1 MRRKLSKKQIGA
13 MGLAVMM
20 GGQTPAMAAEIS
32 QESMTQEAA
41 TQETIQ
47 ELQTTET
54 QTAQAQ
60 PEEVETIEAQTE
72 EVGTVELQT
81 EEQAKTQ
88 SAEETEIETVTI
100 SETEENTEE
109 STEAADVELSAS
121 EMETLIDQYT
131 LTENQTALEDGW
143 HKDEDGN
150 DTYIKDGELVKNEV
164 IEIDGKYYGFGY
176 NGILYKNETF
186 YMWDYSGN
194 SSNTVFYRAK
204 EDGSLYVNEWYE
216 QWGDRYYYGEN
227 GAAYSG
233 IHTVDGKTY
242 CFAEVGN
249 IYTERCVLVDG
260 KSYYCNSEGIISPV
274 LNEGWNEAEGKY
286 FYVKAG
292 EYLSNIAV
300 EIDGKYYGFNGL
312 GIRYTDQQFSIWS
325 GNDQIRYNYRAKKDG
340 SLYVN
345 EWYEDESGDL
355 YYYGE
360 DGNAYFGFHEIDGVR
375 YCFNEYGKVAK
386 NECVTIDGVPYY
398 CDSEGQATQLSEGW
412 NHMEESY
419 FYVKDGTL
427 LTSFVYKIGDS
438 YYGFDSNG
446 KMYVNTGFWSNDS
459 ETKER
464 GYYRAKEDGSLY
476 VNEWYE
482 TEYGEISY
490 YGNNGIRY
498 VGIQSIGDKMYCFGY
513 SGYLYKNENFTDED
527 GRNYYCDENGVATE
541 LNQSG
546 WTNVS
551 GNYLYVKDGEI
562 LQWCKAQID
571 GVYYGFKSNG
581 VMYVNCRFYLWNSD
595 TSSYEYYRA
604 DETGALYTN
613 AWDTEDDISYYYGE
627 DGRAY
632 VDAHEINGKM
642 YCFDS
647 YGRLVKDRHFVT
659 KDETHYYC
667 DQDGVAIEMLNN
679 SWTQI
684 DGQYFYVMDGKFLE
698 SCVRKIGDDYY
709 GFSSKGS
716 MYTDTDF
723 EIWGYDDHSSYR
735 AKSDGKL
742 YANEWYIPEHSYEN
756 PYYYGEDAKAYSGL
770 HEVDGKLYYFGES
783 GQIYKNQSITI
794 EDGVNYYCDSDGT
807 AIPMENNSWFET
819 NGNYLYVKDGVI
831 LRMRVEKIGDF
842 YYGFGYDGVRYTD
855 ASFDFRDSESQ
866 RWIYYRAKSDGTLYV
881 NEWYTSKYGDVY
893 YYGEGG
899 KAYSGLHEIDGIQYY
914 FNDSGEVYKNRGI
927 TTEDGE
933 IYYCDSNGK
942 AIKIEANGW
951 FEVDGKYLYIKDGKF
966 LTNSVAE
973 INGAYYGFDDNG
985 IMYTN
990 TTFSIWD
997 YENNV
1002 NNYYRAKKDG
1012 SLYVNEWFESYATK
1026 YYYSEGGR
1034 AYSGLKTVDGKQY
1047 YFYHSG
1053 EVAKNYC
1060 ASVDGKN
1067 IYCDN
1072 YGTVYELNDD
1082 GWNKIGDDYL
1092 YVKEGKILKD
1102 CVLQINGAYY
1112 AFNSSGVMYHDVTF
1126 NMWSADLHEEN
1137 WYWASPSGALYT
1149 NTWSDSGYNMYYYG
1163 ADAKR
1168 CKGVQTIDG
1177 VQYGFDS
1184 RGNLVMS
1191 ETLTIDGVN
1200 YYCDEEGRTDVIP
1213 DNQWYKDKNGYWY
1226 YSLDGTLL
1234 RNCSE
1239 QIGTTWYRFDGQGR
1253 MQTQGL
1259 NVNADGS
1266 LRINTWVYDGNWHYY
1281 GEYGQVYGKGIFEI
1295 AGATYY
1301 FENEKMIT
1309 SKVISFKGTSYIADA
1324 NGYLTKIPE
1333 NGWIQAGSDY
1343 YYAEDGKLVTWKV
1356 KEINGVYYAFDGSG
1370 KMVTD
1375 GEYLLLSGRCRA
1387 RADGSLYVSQWY
1399 QDLAGSWYYYDQNAM
1414 RVIDEAEINGTHY
1427 LFDTTNAL
1435 KTNGVVQRSG
1445 KYYLADE
1452 NGIWVQTPGW
1462 VQKNSCWYYVQQ
1474 DGTLYQGILKDGG
1487 YTYYMSPRMVTDLE
1501 LTKVDDTVY
1510 TIDRNGH
1517 ASVAAD
1523 GFYNCGLSNGLY
1535 YVSDGKSA
1543 EKGWKQIN
1551 GSWYYFGDTGIN
1563 GMYWAAADSTNSI
1576 DGKYYRFNS
1585 DGTLASAGWHI
1596 ESSGKW
1602 YYVDASGALATGD
1615 TWLNG
1620 TLYHFNEYGELKTG
1634 AIVENG
1640 KCNLYSDDGT
1650 LLESGAAQGWN
1661 YIGGAYYYLKG
1672 DSLLKGSHKLEDGK
1686 WYTFDS
1692 EGRMLVNGQSN
1703 GRWYGE
1709 SGAAK
1714 TGWFTV
1720 AGDWYYASTMNGR
1733 LYKGLHTINGV
1744 QYYFDNTGVM
1754 QTGEVISEHHVLT
1767 MNSSGVVTG
1776 TKEMQDGWSC
1786 YDEEGYYYQNGKPY
1800 TGWVGAYY
1808 IDAGKMLCNSG
1819 ITWNDK
1825 TYYLG
1830 EDGTYKTNA
1839 WILNTHH
1846 YAKADGSEAQSEWLE
1861 IDGNLYYFNSWGA
1874 NIKYPNYYSEAKET
1888 GVYREDGAYISS
1900 EGYAQGWALIDGS
1913 YYYKEGEN
1921 FVVNQTKKINGD
1933 WYLFDAHGKMVT
1945 GFSTYEYDSSA
1956 WVSYYYDWGKFY
1968 YGQDGRRCYYVGWQ
1982 VIDGKWYYF
1991 DTASESATG
2000 WQIINGARYYFDTES
2015 RAMVTGYHV
2024 INKKLY
2030 YFDANGVC
2038 QGVSGPQDG
2047 WYQADGKW
2055 YYIRGGRALTS
2066 ERTVINN
2073 AWYEFDENGVW
2084 VTE

>member
-20 GGQTPAMAAEIS
+20 GAQTPAMAAETS
-32 QESMTQEAA
+32 QEA
-41 TQETIQ
+41 TTQ
-47 ELQTTET
+47 ELQITET
-54 QTAQAQ
+54 HTEMSLA
-60 PEEVETIEAQTE
+60 EEVETTEAQTE
-72 EVGTVELQT
+72 ETQT
-81 EEQAKTQ
+81 EEAQSEVQTKEVQVETQ
-88 SAEETEIETVTI
+88 AEEIQTQELEIAESQQTEGQEQETLTET
-100 SETEENTEE
+100 STEE
-109 STEAADVELSAS
+109 
-121 EMETLIDQYT
+121 LIDQYDFA
-131 LTENQTALEDGW
+131 ENQEVLTDGW
-143 HKDEDGN
+143 HQDSDGN
-150 DTYIKDGELVKNEV
+150 YMYVKDGAYLTNT
-164 IEIDGKYYGFGY
+164 IAEINGSYYGFDY
-176 NGILYKNETF
+176 NGIMYSDTYFDL
-186 YMWDYSGN
+186 WDSESQRWVY
-194 SSNTVFYRAK
+194 YRAK
-204 EDGSLYVNEWYE
+204 SDGSLYVNEWYFQDE
-216 QWGDRYYYGEN
+216 DSHTAPYYYGED
-227 GAAYSG
+227 AKAYSG
-233 IHTVDGKTY
+233 LHEIDGTQY
-242 CFAEVGN
+242 YFSGSGQVCRNQGVT
-249 IYTERCVLVDG
+249 TEDG
-260 KSYYCNSEGIISPV
+260 ETYYCDTNGKATKVE
-274 LNEGWNEAEGKY
+274 NNGWFEKEGKY
-286 FYVKAG
+286 LYVKEG
-292 EYLSNIAV
+292 RFLENCV
-300 EIDGKYYGFNGL
+300 EKIENAYYGFDNR
-312 GIRYTDQQFSIWS
+312 GIMYTDWDFGSWDWESQRSF
-325 GNDQIRYNYRAKKDG
+325 YYRAKKDG
-340 SLYVN
+340 V
-345 EWYEDESGDL
+345 
-355 YYYGE
+355 
-360 DGNAYFGFHEIDGVR
+360 
-375 YCFNEYGKVAK
+375 
-386 NECVTIDGVPYY
+386 
-398 CDSEGQATQLSEGW
+398 
-412 NHMEESY
+412 
-419 FYVKDGTL
+419 
-427 LTSFVYKIGDS
+427 
-438 YYGFDSNG
+438 
-446 KMYVNTGFWSNDS
+446 
-459 ETKER
+459 
-464 GYYRAKEDGSLY
+464 
-476 VNEWYE
+476 
-482 TEYGEISY
+482 
-490 YGNNGIRY
+490 
-498 VGIQSIGDKMYCFGY
+498 
-513 SGYLYKNENFTDED
+513 
-527 GRNYYCDENGVATE
+527 
-541 LNQSG
+541 
-546 WTNVS
+546 
-551 GNYLYVKDGEI
+551 
-562 LQWCKAQID
+562 
-571 GVYYGFKSNG
+571 
-581 VMYVNCRFYLWNSD
+581 
-595 TSSYEYYRA
+595 
-604 DETGALYTN
+604 
-613 AWDTEDDISYYYGE
+613 
-627 DGRAY
+627 
-632 VDAHEINGKM
+632 
-642 YCFDS
+642 
-647 YGRLVKDRHFVT
+647 
-659 KDETHYYC
+659 
-667 DQDGVAIEMLNN
+667 
-679 SWTQI
+679 
-684 DGQYFYVMDGKFLE
+684 
-698 SCVRKIGDDYY
+698 
-709 GFSSKGS
+709 
-716 MYTDTDF
+716 
-723 EIWGYDDHSSYR
+723 
-735 AKSDGKL
+735 L
-742 YANEWYIPEHSYEN
+742 YANEWYTPEYGA

-770 HEVDGKLYYFGES
+770 HEVEGIFYCFSDFG
-783 GQIYKNQSITI
+783 QVYKNQMVTT
-794 EDGVNYYCDSDGT
+794 EDGENYYCDEDGKAT
-807 AIPMENNSWFET
+807 KVDNNGWFEAD
-819 NGNYLYVKDGVI
+819 GKYLYVKDGRFLENCVEKI
-831 LRMRVEKIGDF
+831 DGAYYGFNSNGIMYVDDYFDIWDSESQCSIYYRAKADGSLYVNEWYIPEYRDPYYYGDEGKNYTGLNEVDGTLYYFDYDGESYRNRSVTTEMGELYYCDSTGKATKIEKDGWLKADGKYLYVKDGKFLKDCVEKIGDA
-842 YYGFGYDGVRYTD
+842 YYGFNYNGIMYADCQF
-855 ASFDFRDSESQ
+855 SIWDSESQ
-866 RWIYYRAKSDGTLYV
+866 CSIYYRAKEDGSLYV
-881 NEWYTSKYGDVY
+881 NEWYTSNGDVY

-899 KAYSGLHEIDGIQYY
+899 KPYFGLHEINGIQYY
-914 FNDSGEVYKNRGI
+914 FSDSGMLYKNRGI
-927 TTEDGE
+927 TTEEGE
-933 IYYCDSNGK
+933 LYYCDSNGN
-942 AIKIEANGW
+942 ATKIEADGW
-951 FEVDGKYLYIKDGKF
+951 FEADGKYLYVKDGKF
-966 LTNSVAE
+966 LTDSVVQ
-973 INGAYYGFDDNG
+973 INGVYYGFDYDG

-990 TTFSIWD
+990 TSFSIWD

-1002 NNYYRAKKDG
+1002 NNYYRAKQDG

-1026 YYYSEGGR
+1026 YYYSEGGK

-1082 GWNKIGDDYL
+1082 GWNKIDDEYL
-1092 YVKEGKILKD
+1092 YVKDGEALRN
-1102 CVLQINGAYY
+1102 CVVQINGAYY
-1112 AFNSSGVMYHDVTF
+1112 AFGSSGIMYKNCTF
-1126 NMWSADLHEEN
+1126 NMWSDNYSEEN
-1137 WYWASPSGALYT
+1137 YYWASPSGALYT
-1149 NTWSDSGYNMYYYG
+1149 NIWSDGGYSIYYYG
-1163 ADAKR
+1163 SDAKR

-1191 ETLTIDGVN
+1191 ETLTIDGAN

-1239 QIGTTWYRFDGQGR
+1239 QIGNTWYRFDDQGK

-1266 LRINTWVYDGNWHYY
+1266 LRINTWVYDGDWHYY
-1281 GEYGQVYGKGIFEI
+1281 GEYGQVYVNGIFEI

-1370 KMVTD
+1370 RMVTD
-1375 GEYLLLSGRCRA
+1375 GEYLLPSGRCRA

-1399 QDLAGSWYYYDQNAM
+1399 QDLDGSWYYYNQKAV

-1487 YTYYMSPRMVTDLE
+1487 YIYYMSPRMVTDLE
-1501 LTKVDDTVY
+1501 LAKVDDTVY

-1517 ASVAAD
+1517 AYVATD

-1661 YIGGAYYYLKG
+1661 FIDGAYYYLKG
-1672 DSLLKGSHKLEDGK
+1672 DSLLSGSYRLEDGK
-1686 WYTFDS
+1686 WYTFDN
-1692 EGRMLVNGQSN
+1692 EGRMQVNAQVD

-1709 SGAAK
+1709 SGDAQ

-1720 AGDWYYASTMNGR
+1720 AGEWYYASPMNGR
-1733 LYKGLHTINGV
+1733 LYNGLHTINGV

-1754 QTGEVISEHHVLT
+1754 QTGEIVSGDYVLT
-1767 MNSSGVVTG
+1767 INNSGVVTG

-1786 YDEEGYYYQNGKPY
+1786 YDEEWYYYQNGQPY
-1800 TGWVGAYY
+1800 TGWVGSYY
-1808 IDAGKMLCNSG
+1808 INEGKMLCNSE
-1819 ITWNDK
+1819 IIWNGK

-1830 EDGTYKTNA
+1830 EDGIYKTNA
-1839 WILNTHH
+1839 WFLNTHH

-1861 IDGNLYYFNSWGA
+1861 IDGNLYYFTSWGA
-1874 NIKYPNYYSEAKET
+1874 NIRYLSYYSEAKET

-1921 FVVNQTKKINGD
+1921 FIVNQTKKINGD

-1991 DTASESATG
+1991 DTASESVSG
-2000 WQIINGARYYFDTES
+2000 WQIINGVRYYFDTES
-2015 RAMVTGYHV
+2015 HAMVTGYHV
-2024 INKKLY
+2024 INEKLY
-2030 YFDANGVC
+2030 YFDANGAC

-2073 AWYEFDENGVW
+2073 VWYEFDENGVW
-2084 VTE
+2084 ISE